1 MSYYA
6 FSIVRDGEKTIG
18 ETINSVVNQTIPPRK
33 FIVVNDGSTDNTAN
47 IIDNYKSQHP
57 SIIEVISTG
66 SKTRDYTRL
75 PSLRNLAVIYAREH
89 GFDDCDYH
97 MNTAGDCRYESAY
110 AEKVLRFLKEN
121 PDVVIASGDYG
132 SRAATSPWGAGRFVR
147 QSFFK
152 KYYEGYPEKV
162 GWEDEMLARAKCNGY
177 RIAVVKDA
185 IFEHL
190 DELGHSH
197 KFNDWGKQM
206 KAVGYSHLHVFGRC
220 AKMLFSSN
228 EVRKM
233 DVLKILWSYLT
244 YRPQE
249 SGYYS
254 QYDRELRK
262 AVAKMQRH
270 EIFRRLKRRLGF

>member
-18 ETINSVVNQTIPPRK
+18 ETIGSIIHQTVPPRK
-33 FIVVNDGSTDNTAN
+33 IIVVNDGSSDNTAS
-47 IIDNYKSQHP
+47 IIDSYKSQYP
-57 SIIEVISTG
+57 NIIEVINTG

-75 PSLRNLAVIYAREH
+75 PSLRNLAIRYAREH

-97 MNTAGDCRYESAY
+97 MNTAGDCRYEPAY
-110 AEKVLRFLKEN
+110 AEKLLGFMKEN
-121 PDVVIASGDYG
+121 PDVVIVSGDYG

-162 GWEDEMLARAKCNGY
+162 GWEDEMLARARCNGY

-185 IFEHL
+185 SFEHL

-197 KFNDWGKQM
+197 NFNDWGKQM

-220 AKMLFSSN
+220 AKIFFSSN
-228 EVRKM
+228 EVGKIGALR
-233 DVLKILWSYLT
+233 ILWSYLT

-254 QYDRELRK
+254 QYDPELRK
-262 AVAKMQRH
+262 AVAKMQRD
-270 EIFRRLKRRLGF
+270 EIFKKLKRRLGL